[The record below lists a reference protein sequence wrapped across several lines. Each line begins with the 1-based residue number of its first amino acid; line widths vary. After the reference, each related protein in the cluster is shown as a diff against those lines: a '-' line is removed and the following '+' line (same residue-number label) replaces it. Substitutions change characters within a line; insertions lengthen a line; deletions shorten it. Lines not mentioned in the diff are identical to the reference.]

1 MNPAI
6 LVLLKSKRT
15 LLLFFLMGLLSVSM
29 GQLVA
34 KSKCPDMNVNILDG
48 TLNDLK
54 PNRTLNEFKTL
65 FPCSTSIE
73 EEGTTAKCG
82 SGIFFKDKDIYVYAK
97 RNYIEIGPR
106 FKGKLSLPLLGAKRG
121 SLFSS
126 LGNPKIKDDQWDAFE
141 MQYGTLVLHYDA
153 TGKVKLIQFSTLGTG
168 ELSLCE

>member
-1 MNPAI
+1 MNPAT
-6 LVLLKSKRT
+6 LSLFKRKRT
-15 LLLFFLMGLLSVSM
+15 LLLFLFMGSLSVSM

-34 KSKCPDMNVNILDG
+34 KAKCPDMYVDILDG
-48 TLNDLK
+48 TLNGMK
-54 PNRTLNEFKTL
+54 PNRALSEFKTL
-65 FPCSTSIE
+65 FPCSTSID
-73 EEGTTAKCG
+73 EEGSTAKCG
-82 SGIFFKDKDIYVYAK
+82 SGIFFKDKDIYCYTK

-106 FKGKLSLPLLGAKRG
+106 FKGRISLPLLGTKRG
-121 SLFSS
+121 SLFKS